1 MPRPLIN
8 NTAAA
13 SQGFAAPRAK
23 AATAGRRRVLTSR
36 RSQDYQHALRAMD
49 SSGHV
54 ATADLAKIVDDVRR
68 EFDETNSASPFGIVA
83 RCYLGAPYEVH
94 TLALDGSIID
104 HYEVGKALPG
114 GLERARS
121 LAVSVA
127 YAAIEV
133 YPDRLVCVRV
143 DGSVV
148 ALESD
153 A

>member
-1 MPRPLIN
+1 
-8 NTAAA
+8 
-13 SQGFAAPRAK
+13 
-23 AATAGRRRVLTSR
+23 
-36 RSQDYQHALRAMD
+36 MD

-68 EFDETNSASPFGIVA
+68 EFDETNSASPFGIVS